1 MLSSD
6 KMTFWHQNVAAT
18 QVARLEVIMFGYRM
32 WYRRAKY
39 RSTLM
44 AVIVSRETQQSWI
57 LRKILACDRREREPS
72 RESGIRAMAMLTGRT
87 RNPTKRSETARLHS
101 KMVDG
106 VRREGFL
113 HTAASTK
120 TLPAMHIG
128 ISRAL
133 RTLFMITEVSKG
145 EDSSLLS
152 SPPGIISSVEFAISN
167 FSILSPIS
175 LQRESAYYFLYSFTW
190 LLIKITTTLPVFN
203 SLTYI

>member
-1 MLSSD
+1 M
-6 KMTFWHQNVAAT
+6 
-18 QVARLEVIMFGYRM
+18 
-32 WYRRAKY
+32 
-39 RSTLM
+39 
-44 AVIVSRETQQSWI
+44 
-57 LRKILACDRREREPS
+57 RKILACGRRERES
-72 RESGIRAMAMLTGRT
+72 LRESGIRAMAMLTGRT

-145 EDSSLLS
+145 EDSSPLS
-152 SPPGIISSVEFAISN
+152 NPSSFFISTVEFAILKLT
-167 FSILSPIS
+167 ILSNVS
-175 LQRESAYYFLYSFTW
+175 LQRETAYYFL
-190 LLIKITTTLPVFN
+190 
-203 SLTYI
+203 

>member
-1 MLSSD
+1 M
-6 KMTFWHQNVAAT
+6 
-18 QVARLEVIMFGYRM
+18 RM
-32 WYRRAKY
+32 R
-39 RSTLM
+39 
-44 AVIVSRETQQSWI
+44 
-57 LRKILACDRREREPS
+57 LACGRRELELVPER
-72 RESGIRAMAMLTGRT
+72 IKQVMAMLTGRT

-145 EDSSLLS
+145 EDSSSVSNPS
-152 SPPGIISSVEFAISN
+152 SIISTVEFAILK
-167 FSILSPIS
+167 FSILSNVS
-175 LQRESAYYFLYSFTW
+175 LQRETAYYFL
-190 LLIKITTTLPVFN
+190 
-203 SLTYI
+203 

>member
-6 KMTFWHQNVAAT
+6 KMTFLHQNVAGT

-44 AVIVSRETQQSWI
+44 AVIVSRETPQSWI
-57 LRKILACDRREREPS
+57 MRKILACDRRDWELTRG
-72 RESGIRAMAMLTGRT
+72 SGVRAMAMWIGRA

-145 EDSSLLS
+145 EDSSSLS
-152 SPPGIISSVEFAISN
+152 NPWSVISTVEFAILK
-167 FSILSPIS
+167 FSILYPVC
-175 LQRESAYYFLYSFTW
+175 LQRETAYYFLYSFTW
-190 LLIKITTTLPVFN
+190 LLIKITTTLPAFN
-203 SLTYI
+203 SLTYV